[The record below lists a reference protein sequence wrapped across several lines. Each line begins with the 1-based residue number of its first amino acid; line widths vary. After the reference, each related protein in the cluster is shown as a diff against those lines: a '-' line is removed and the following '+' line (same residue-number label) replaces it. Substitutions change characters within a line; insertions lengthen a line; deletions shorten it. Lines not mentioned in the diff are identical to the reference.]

1 MEIAAGRAKADAPSL
16 MMRAEEFS
24 RFAEARRERALRL
37 AFRLLAG
44 DQATAEDV
52 VQNAFFRA
60 HRALAGFRGDASLDT
75 WFYRILVREVQRQ
88 RRWQSLRSW
97 FAVDPE
103 VAPPPLDARPVSD
116 PGLRR
121 RIAHALE
128 RLSAGQRVAFVL
140 VHLEELTISEAAEV
154 LGKAVGTVK
163 SHLHRALVALRAELA
178 DLREPTPMGDGP
190 KDGEET

>member
-1 MEIAAGRAKADAPSL
+1 

-128 RLSAGQRVAFVL
+128 RLSAGQREAFVL

>member
-1 MEIAAGRAKADAPSL
+1 
-16 MMRAEEFS
+16 MRAEEFA

-44 DQATAEDV
+44 DEATAEDV

-75 WFYRILVREVQRQ
+75 WFYRILVREVQRH
-88 RRWQSLRSW
+88 RRWQSLRRWLALDSEESLR
-97 FAVDPE
+97 AVDP
-103 VAPPPLDARPVSD
+103 RPTRD

-121 RIAHALE
+121 RIAGALE
-128 RLSAGQRVAFVL
+128 KLSAGQREVFVL
-140 VHLEELTISEAAEV
+140 VHLEELTIAESAEV

-163 SHLHRALVALRAELA
+163 SHLHRALTALRVELA
-178 DLREPTPMGDGP
+178 DLREGDQS
-190 KDGEET
+190 